1 MMLILI
7 EMDDTLTG
15 RLKALALEQGID
27 LVGVAHAS
35 AFTDAPRGHRPESL
49 LRRARS
55 VFVMAIHVP
64 DASFELAPSREYS
77 AAYLVANS
85 ELNRVAFRV
94 ARFLES
100 EGHRAL
106 QVPASP
112 PYDYERNM
120 GDLSHR
126 HAGQLAG
133 IGVFGKSDLLLSERF
148 GPRMR
153 LVSVVTDALLEA
165 DEPLE
170 IDLCKDCEECIRGCP
185 SKALQGPHRVDK
197 QVCDG
202 YHVEAGRKLQLE
214 DGEQICGVCIRLC
227 PVGRVI

>member
-1 MMLILI
+1 MG
-7 EMDDTLTG
+7 DTLTG
-15 RLKALALEQGID
+15 RVKALALELGVD
-27 LVGVAHAS
+27 LVGVAHATS
-35 AFTDAPRGHRPESL
+35 FADAPRGHRPESL

-55 VFVMAIHVP
+55 VVTMAIHLP

-77 AAYLVANS
+77 ASYLVANS

-126 HAGQLAG
+126 HAGQLTG
-133 IGVFGKSDLLLSERF
+133 IGIIGKSNLLLSERF

-153 LVSVVTDALLEA
+153 LVSVVTDAPLEA
-165 DEPLE
+165 DQPVE

-185 SKALQGPHRVDK
+185 PKALQGPHQIDK
-197 QVCDG
+197 KICDG
-202 YHVEAGRKLQLE
+202 YHVEAGRRLLLE

-227 PVGRVI
+227 PVGQLA